1 MRSLLIALLSLP
13 ALAQTPA
20 SEVAG
25 FEVAV
30 VKSSMPIREA
40 LPLIQAGKL
49 KVGINIGKARVDIS
63 FVTLEDLIV
72 AAYKVKPY
80 QVSGP
85 DWIKLDRYDIQAKLP
100 DAATPEQVPQMLQ
113 KLLAERFQ
121 LGIHREQRELPVYEL
136 TVGKKGPRLQP
147 SVEPEVDTSNV
158 MSSINPTSKGSIIT
172 GGPMGTTR
180 MINGPNGM
188 RLELLRGNMAGFGE
202 LLTKLLGRPVLDRTG
217 LKGLYQIGFDI
228 PAEDVQNL
236 ARAIGAGPMTAPP
249 PGTDPGGSTMF
260 QAVEDMG
267 LKLVSAKDPVDLI
280 IIDHAERKPTEN

>member
-1 MRSLLIALLSLP
+1 MNLALIALL
-13 ALAQTPA
+13 ALAQSP
-20 SEVAG
+20 V

-30 VKSSMPIREA
+30 VKPSLPIREA

-49 KVGINIGKARVDIS
+49 KVGINIGKSRVDIS

-85 DWIKLDRYDIQAKLP
+85 DWIKMDRYDIQAKLP
-100 DAATPEQVPQMLQ
+100 DGATSDQVPQLLQ

-121 LGIHREQRELPVYEL
+121 LAIHREQRPLPVYEL
-136 TVGKKGPRLQP
+136 TVGKKGPKLQP
-147 SVEPEVDTSNV
+147 SVESEGAPATE
-158 MSSINPTSKGSIIT
+158 MSSINPTSKGSLIT

-180 MINGPNGM
+180 MTNGPNGM
-188 RLELLRGNMAGFGE
+188 HLDLLRGNMAGFAE
-202 LLTKLLGRPVLDRTG
+202 LLTKLLGRPVLDRTD

-236 ARAIGAGPMTAPP
+236 ARAIGAGPTTAPP
-249 PGTDPGGSTMF
+249 PGGDPGGSTMF
-260 QAVEDMG
+260 QAVEDLG
-267 LKLVSAKDPVDLI
+267 LKLIAAKDPVDLI
-280 IIDHAERKPTEN
+280 VIDHAERKPTEN